1 MNRSQ
6 YVPFELP
13 KLTNSSNTMII
24 PNGYFNGNSIASFNI
39 SNNGV
44 LKSIVIGDNCF
55 GKVRVLDLNGLSE
68 LESVVIGQQSF
79 RIGSS
84 KRSDGSYRI
93 VNCPKL
99 KSIQIG
105 YESFRDYH
113 SFEQSNLP
121 SLQSI
126 YIGSYC
132 FKYAPS
138 FSLAGLIDGLD
149 LIHRSSSTTITQT
162 CWWCIRFCSFYCV

>member
-1 MNRSQ
+1 MGKSEYVQ
-6 YVPFELP
+6 YDLS

-55 GKVRVLDLNGLSE
+55 GKVRVFDLNGLSE
-68 LESVVIGQQSF
+68 LESVVIGKESF
-79 RIGSS
+79 SISGYERT
-84 KRSDGSYRI
+84 DGSYRI

-105 YESFRDYH
+105 DWSFRDYH
-113 SFEQSNLP
+113 SFELNNLP

-126 YIGSYC
+126 DMGEYC
-132 FKYAPS
+132 FEYAP
-138 FSLAGLIDGLD
+138 FSLTGLIDGL
-149 LIHRSSSTTITQT
+149 
-162 CWWCIRFCSFYCV
+162 V